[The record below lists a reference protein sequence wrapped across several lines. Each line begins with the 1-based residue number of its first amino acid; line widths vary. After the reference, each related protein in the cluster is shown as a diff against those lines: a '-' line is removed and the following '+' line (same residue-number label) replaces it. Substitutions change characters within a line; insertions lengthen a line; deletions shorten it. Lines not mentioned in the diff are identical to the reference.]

1 MSLQSSGHTDE
12 PPATGLAIWKVLVI
26 AFGGF
31 VILFSA
37 ISFFV
42 VVVVLK
48 QPFHA
53 KTVLLLN
60 ATQFYLWLAFA
71 PVVFVF
77 ARRHAI
83 TRGRWRGPVF
93 FHVCAS
99 LPCAFLAATLAMTIF
114 WFLDFPDSKQLF
126 PTFTRALVSTGNSFA
141 TGVLIYWALVLAA
154 HGLNYYRSYQI
165 EELRTHQLRAQLSQA
180 QLQALRMQLQP
191 HFLFNTLHSI
201 NDLVLEDPEAATKMI
216 TRLGDF
222 LRMTLEG
229 SAAPTIPLQQELE
242 FLNHYL
248 EIEKLRFHQRLLV
261 EIKIAPD
268 VLSAQV
274 PNFILQPLVENALRH
289 GVPTRLGPSRLKVT
303 ARRSGQRLELSVQ
316 DDGPG
321 FADAGI
327 QRKNGLGL
335 SNTSERLKYL
345 YGEEQSLAVNG
356 NGSSGAAVTL
366 TIPFTTSAP
375 CPESTGSPR

>member
-1 MSLQSSGHTDE
+1 
-12 PPATGLAIWKVLVI
+12 VLVI

-37 ISFFV
+37 ISCFF

-53 KTVLLLN
+53 KTVVLFN
-60 ATQFYLWLAFA
+60 AAQFYLWLALA
-71 PVVFVF
+71 PVVFIF
-77 ARRHAI
+77 ARRHTI
-83 TRGRWRGPVF
+83 TRGNWRRPVL

-99 LPCAFLAATLAMTIF
+99 LPCALLEAILAMTIF
-114 WFLDFPDSKQLF
+114 WFLDFPDGKQLF
-126 PTFTRALVSTGNSFA
+126 PTLTGAIGSTGNSFA
-141 TGVLIYWALVLAA
+141 VGVIIYWALVLAA
-154 HGLNYYRSYQI
+154 HGLNYYRSYQK

-229 SAAPTIPLQQELE
+229 PASPTISLQQELE

-248 EIEKLRFHQRLLV
+248 EIEKLRFHHRLRV
-261 EIKIAPD
+261 EIKVAPD

-289 GVPTRLGPSRLKVT
+289 GISTRVGPSRLRVT
-303 ARRSGQRLELSVQ
+303 AKRSNQRLELSVQ

-321 FADAGI
+321 FGDADI
-327 QRKNGLGL
+327 QRRNGLGL

-366 TIPFTTSAP
+366 TIPFTTSALSP
-375 CPESTGSPR
+375 VSNGSPR